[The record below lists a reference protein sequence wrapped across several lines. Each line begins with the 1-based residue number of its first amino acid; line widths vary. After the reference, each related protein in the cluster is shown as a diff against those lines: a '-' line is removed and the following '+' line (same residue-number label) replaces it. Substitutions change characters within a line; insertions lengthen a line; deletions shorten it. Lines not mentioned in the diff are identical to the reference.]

1 MARSHPSASV
11 HPYLTLACL
20 TFLVKSSLLDHLDQ
34 GLMVAR
40 HSLSRLD
47 CLALLVKTST
57 QISRTV
63 NDSGTLSV
71 ISALQPHLGSLF
83 IAALTSPGR
92 THLQQFLY
100 RCCHCSSS
108 ALIIPSSPQASRLT
122 QTNCQIPDDMKIPP
136 WSSWTPCRLDKTST
150 DARQLMDLHAPS
162 L

>member
-1 MARSHPSASV
+1 MCNFNTKKLISRSNKFRQII
-11 HPYLTLACL
+11 
-20 TFLVKSSLLDHLDQ
+20 FLVYR
-34 GLMVAR
+34 G
-40 HSLSRLD
+40 RLD
-47 CLALLVKTST
+47 CLAFLVKTST

-63 NDSGTLSV
+63 NDSGPLSV

-136 WSSWTPCRLDKTST
+136 WSSWTPCRLYKTST